1 MAVGALSPH
10 AVGALMLRA
19 NGISVRIGAHQLLD
33 NFSAAFAPG
42 ELAMVVGPNG
52 AGKTTL
58 LRCLDGELAP
68 SSGSVE
74 LAHRPI
80 SQWPRMELARRRAV
94 LPQQSTLDFPFSV
107 NDVVLMGRM
116 PHPTSEA
123 DNRAI
128 AAEVL
133 AWCDCAPL
141 GERAYTSLSG
151 GEQQRVQTARVLAQI
166 YHAPESSAESSAES
180 SSASSSEC
188 FLLLDEPASAL
199 DLSHQYALL
208 RLLKRLSA
216 RDKIGI
222 VCTLH
227 NLNLVAQFADRAV
240 VIDRGMLVADGAPME
255 VFTEET
261 LSHVF
266 NLEVAVRRHPDD
278 DSIPLLV
285 PRLGARA

>member
-1 MAVGALSPH
+1 
-10 AVGALMLRA
+10 MLRA
-19 NGISVRIGAHQLLD
+19 NRVSVRVGTHRLLD
-33 NFSAAFAPG
+33 DFSVEFAPG

-68 SSGSVE
+68 TGGSVE
-74 LAHRPI
+74 LARRPI
-80 SQWPRMELARRRAV
+80 NQWPRIELARQRAV

-116 PHPTSEA
+116 PHRTSEA
-123 DNRAI
+123 ENRAI

-133 AWCDCAPL
+133 GWCDCAQL
-141 GERAYTSLSG
+141 GERAYTNLSG

-166 YHAPESSAESSAES
+166 YVQGDMPTTSPTTSKER
-180 SSASSSEC
+180 
-188 FLLLDEPASAL
+188 FLLLDEPVSAL
-199 DLSHQYALL
+199 DISHQYALL
-208 RLLKRLSA
+208 RLLKRLS
-216 RDKIGI
+216 RDGIGI
-222 VCTLH
+222 VCILH

-240 VIDRGMLVADGAPME
+240 IIDRGMLVADGAPME

-261 LSHVF
+261 LGHVF
-266 NLEVAVRRHPDD
+266 NLDVAVLRHPDD

-285 PRLGARA
+285 PRLDDRLR

>member
-1 MAVGALSPH
+1 MGTRPTPTTASTLT
-10 AVGALMLRA
+10 A
-19 NGISVRIGAHQLLD
+19 NGVSVRIGPHRLLD
-33 NFSAAFAPG
+33 NLTAEFTAG
-42 ELAMVVGPNG
+42 ELAVVIGPNG

-58 LRCLDGELAP
+58 LRCLDGELTP
-68 SSGSVE
+68 TEGSVE
-74 LAHRPI
+74 LARRPLK
-80 SQWPRMELARRRAV
+80 QWPRIELARRRAV

-123 DNRAI
+123 ENRAI

-133 AWCDCAPL
+133 EWCDCAQL

-166 YHAPESSAESSAES
+166 HAP
-180 SSASSSEC
+180 ASTER

-208 RLLKRLSA
+208 RLLKRLS
-216 RDKIGI
+216 RDGIGI

-240 VIDRGMLVADGAPME
+240 VIDRGMLVADGAPLE

-266 NLEVAVRRHPDD
+266 NLEVAVGCHPDD
-278 DSIPLLV
+278 ASIPLLI
-285 PRLGARA
+285 PRLGGPN

>member
-1 MAVGALSPH
+1 
-10 AVGALMLRA
+10 MLRA
-19 NGISVRIGAHQLLD
+19 NGVSVRIGPHRLLD
-33 NFSAAFAPG
+33 NLTAEFAPG
-42 ELAMVVGPNG
+42 ELAMVIGPNG

-58 LRCLDGELAP
+58 LRCLDGELTP
-68 SSGSVE
+68 TEGSVE
-74 LAHRPI
+74 LAHRPVG
-80 SQWPRMELARRRAV
+80 QWPRIELARLRAV

-123 DNRAI
+123 ENRAI

-133 AWCDCAPL
+133 EWCDCAQL

-166 YHAPESSAESSAES
+166 RGPA
-180 SSASSSEC
+180 ASKER

-216 RDKIGI
+216 RDGIGI

-227 NLNLVAQFADRAV
+227 NLNLVAQFADRAI
-240 VIDRGMLVADGAPME
+240 VIDRGMLVADGAPLE

-261 LSHVF
+261 LGHVF

-278 DSIPLLV
+278 DSIPLLI
-285 PRLGARA
+285 PRLTGSN

>member
-1 MAVGALSPH
+1 
-10 AVGALMLRA
+10 MLRA

-58 LRCLDGELAP
+58 LRCLDGELTP

-74 LAHRPI
+74 LSHRPI

-116 PHPTSEA
+116 PHPTTEA
-123 DNRAI
+123 HNRVI

-133 AWCDCAPL
+133 TWCDCTQL

-166 YHAPESSAESSAES
+166 YHSPKSLDESSAPSSAR
-180 SSASSSEC
+180 

-240 VIDRGMLVADGAPME
+240 VIDRGMLVADGAPIQ

-266 NLEVAVRRHPDD
+266 NLDVAVRRHPDD

>member
-1 MAVGALSPH
+1 
-10 AVGALMLRA
+10 MLRA
-19 NGISVRIGAHQLLD
+19 IGVSVRIGEHRLLD

-58 LRCLDGELAP
+58 LRCLDGELTP
-68 SSGSVE
+68 TGGRVE
-74 LAHRPI
+74 LARRPI
-80 SQWPRMELARRRAV
+80 GQWPRIELARRRAV

-107 NDVVLMGRM
+107 TDVVLMGRM

-123 DNRAI
+123 QNRAI
-128 AAEVL
+128 AAETL
-133 AWCDCAPL
+133 EWCDCAQL

-166 YHAPESSAESSAES
+166 RAPGAATETPER
-180 SSASSSEC
+180 
-188 FLLLDEPASAL
+188 FLLLDEPVSAL

-208 RLLKRLSA
+208 RLLKRLA
-216 RDKIGI
+216 GDGIGM

-240 VIDRGMLVADGAPME
+240 VIDRGMLVADGAPLE

-278 DSIPLLV
+278 DSIPLLL
-285 PRLGARA
+285 PRLSGRE

>member
-1 MAVGALSPH
+1 
-10 AVGALMLRA
+10 MLRA
-19 NGISVRIGAHQLLD
+19 SGVSVRIGPHRLLD
-33 NFSAAFAPG
+33 NLTVEFAPG
-42 ELAMVVGPNG
+42 ELVMVIGPNG

-58 LRCLDGELAP
+58 LRCLDGELSP
-68 SSGSVE
+68 TEGSVE
-74 LAHRPI
+74 LGGRPVG
-80 SQWPRMELARRRAV
+80 QWPRIELARKRAV
-94 LPQQSTLDFPFSV
+94 LPQQSALDFPFSV
-107 NDVVLMGRM
+107 TDVVLMGRM

-123 DNRAI
+123 ENRII

-133 AWCDCAPL
+133 EWCDCAQL

-151 GEQQRVQTARVLAQI
+151 GEQQRVQTARVLAQMRGP
-166 YHAPESSAESSAES
+166 A
-180 SSASSSEC
+180 ASKAR

-216 RDKIGI
+216 RDGMGV

-227 NLNLVAQFADRAV
+227 NLNLVAQFADRAI
-240 VIDRGMLVADGAPME
+240 VIDRGMLVADGAPMD

-261 LSHVF
+261 LRHVF

-278 DSIPLLV
+278 DSVPLLI
-285 PRLGARA
+285 PRLTDPD